1 MTFEVNKPEL
11 SLSLSL
17 SLNLVRDLQ
26 QKTHSTSWSSSPKM
40 ADATRRQKG
49 WRLPSGFRVPMLL
62 NIPRRWGDVK
72 KKKVKEQS
80 RGGTVRKRKKNMA
93 F

>member
-1 MTFEVNKPEL
+1 MKVAL
-11 SLSLSL
+11 
-17 SLNLVRDLQ
+17 
-26 QKTHSTSWSSSPKM
+26 
-40 ADATRRQKG
+40 
-49 WRLPSGFRVPMLL
+49 RLPSSDAIKYPKEVG
-62 NIPRRWGDVK
+62 GC

>member
-1 MTFEVNKPEL
+1 MTFEVNKPE
-11 SLSLSL
+11 LSLSL

-49 WRLPSGFRVPMLL
+49 
-62 NIPRRWGDVK
+62 
-72 KKKVKEQS
+72 
-80 RGGTVRKRKKNMA
+80 
-93 F
+93 